1 LLSGRGRERWPRRR
15 AEKGLGRNLQDVVIV
30 EVMKDVLRLR
40 LVVVV
45 VVGLVVVV
53 VVGWV
58 VVTSRVDMK
67 VVDTSWVDTSVENI
81 VVGRVEKRVE
91 TIVVGDVTVD
101 VTVVTL

>member
-1 LLSGRGRERWPRRR
+1 
-15 AEKGLGRNLQDVVIV
+15 
-30 EVMKDVLRLR
+30 
-40 LVVVV
+40 
-45 VVGLVVVV
+45 
-53 VVGWV
+53 
-58 VVTSRVDMK
+58 VTSRVDMK

>member
-1 LLSGRGRERWPRRR
+1 MLSGRGRERWPRRR

-53 VVGWV
+53 VVG
-58 VVTSRVDMK
+58 
-67 VVDTSWVDTSVENI
+67 
-81 VVGRVEKRVE
+81 
-91 TIVVGDVTVD
+91 
-101 VTVVTL
+101 